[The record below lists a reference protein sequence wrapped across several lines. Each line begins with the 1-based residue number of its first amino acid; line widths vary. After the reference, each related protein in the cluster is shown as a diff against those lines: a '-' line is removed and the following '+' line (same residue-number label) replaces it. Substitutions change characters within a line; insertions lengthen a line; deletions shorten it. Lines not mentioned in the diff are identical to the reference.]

1 MRALRPFASLLVG
14 CATAVAIALLGF
26 SILRAVWP
34 EYAAAEPHKAYTL
47 GMLIARLSLAAL
59 LTAGAACATTLV
71 ARDDG
76 RTAWYLGILFLL
88 LSLPV
93 HLHSVWNDYPAW
105 YHAVYLLSLVPIAG
119 YSGRLFGA
127 ALRYAPRREPAAT
140 P

>member
-1 MRALRPFASLLVG
+1 MKALRVIASLGVG
-14 CATAVAIALLGF
+14 CATAVASAMLGF
-26 SILRAVWP
+26 SILRAIWP
-34 EYAAAEPHKAYTL
+34 GYAAAEPNKAFTL

-71 ARDDG
+71 ARDSG
-76 RTAWYLGILFLL
+76 RAAWYLGVLFLI

-93 HLHSVWNDYPAW
+93 HLRSVWNDYPVW

-119 YSGRLFGA
+119 YSGRLFAA
-127 ALRYAPRREPAAT
+127 ALRSPPRRDPVAI